1 MIVAPASING
11 SAVGRMFSMKV
22 IIERACGMDVHKD
35 SITACIIT
43 PEGKEIQTFSTKTV
57 FLLKLIDWIKEQGC
71 THVAM
76 ESTGVFW
83 KPIVN
88 LLEAESIEFLVVNAT
103 HMKAVPGRKT
113 DVKDA
118 EWIAELL
125 RHGLLTASYIPNRNQ
140 RELRELVR
148 YRRSI
153 IEERARQHNRI
164 QKVLEGANI
173 KLSSVV
179 SDILGVSSRDML
191 HAIADGEEDPEKLA
205 SFARRTMKRKKDE
218 LELALRGYVN
228 PHQRLMIKTILIH
241 IEFLNEQVEKLDR
254 EVSQRVIS
262 FQKDVERLDSIPGI
276 ATRMAEQ
283 ILSEIGTDI
292 EKQFPSAA
300 HLCSWAGLVP
310 GHNESAGKRKSSKTK
325 KGNKYLKS
333 ALTEAAHSIRGSKNY
348 LGALYRRTAARKG
361 KKRAAISVA
370 HAMLR
375 ISYYLLTRKEMYVD
389 LGEDY
394 FEKQKQQFLVRHS
407 VRRLEKLGYTVTI
420 TEAS

>member
-1 MIVAPASING
+1 ME
-11 SAVGRMFSMKV
+11 V
-22 IIERACGMDVHKD
+22 IIERACGLDVHKN
-35 SITACIIT
+35 SITACMMT
-43 PEGKEIQTFSTKTV
+43 PEGKEIQSFSTKTV
-57 FLLKLIDWIKEQGC
+57 FLLQLLDWLKEQGC

-88 LLEAESIEFLVVNAT
+88 ILEAEGIEFLVVNAQ

-118 EWIAELL
+118 EWIAQLL
-125 RHGLLTASYIPNRNQ
+125 RHGLLKASYIPNRNQ

-179 SDILGVSSRDML
+179 SDIMGASARDML
-191 HAIADGEEDPEKLA
+191 RAIADGEEDVETLA
-205 SFARRTMKRKKDE
+205 NFAQGKMKRKKE
-218 LELALRGYVN
+218 ELALSLRGYVN
-228 PHQRLMIKTILIH
+228 SHQRLMIKTILTH
-241 IEFLNEQVEKLDR
+241 IDFLQDQIELLDQEIAKR
-254 EVSQRVIS
+254 LSP
-262 FQKDVERLDSIPGI
+262 FQEDMERLDSIPGI
-276 ATRMAEQ
+276 STRMAEQ
-283 ILSEIGTDI
+283 ILAEIGTDVG
-292 EKQFPSAA
+292 EQFPSAA

-333 ALTEAAHSIRGSKNY
+333 GLVEAAHSVRGSKNY
-348 LGALYRRTAARKG
+348 LGALYRRVSARKG

-370 HAMLR
+370 HAILR

-394 FEKQKQQFLVRHS
+394 FDKQKQQSIVRYS
-407 VRRLEKLGYTVTI
+407 VRRLENLGYTVTI
-420 TEAS
+420 TEVS

>member
-1 MIVAPASING
+1 
-11 SAVGRMFSMKV
+11 MKV
-22 IIERACGMDVHKD
+22 IIERSCGMDVHKD

-43 PEGKEIQTFSTKTV
+43 PEGKDTQTFSTKTV
-57 FLLKLIDWIKEQGC
+57 FLIKLIDWIKEHGC

-88 LLEAESIEFLVVNAT
+88 LLEAESIKFLVVNAQ

-125 RHGLLTASYIPNRNQ
+125 RHGLLTSSYIPDRNQ

-148 YRRSI
+148 YRRSL

-173 KLSSVV
+173 KLSSVI
-179 SDILGVSSRDML
+179 SDIMGVSSREML
-191 HAIADGEEDPEKLA
+191 HAIADGEDDPEKLA
-205 SFARRTMKRKKDE
+205 SFARRTMKRKKND

-228 PHQRLMIKTILIH
+228 PHQRLMIKTILAH
-241 IEFLNEQVEKLDR
+241 VEFLNEQVEKLDR
-254 EVSQRVIS
+254 EVAHRLTS
-262 FQKDVERLDSIPGI
+262 FQEDVERLDSIPGI

-310 GHNESAGKRKSSKTK
+310 GHNESAGKKKSSKSK

-333 ALTEAAHSIRGSKNY
+333 ALTEAAHSVRGSKNY

-375 ISYYLLTRKEMYVD
+375 IAYYLLTRKEMYVD

-394 FEKQKQQFLVRHS
+394 FEKQKEHFIVRHS

>member
-1 MIVAPASING
+1 ME
-11 SAVGRMFSMKV
+11 V
-22 IIERACGMDVHKD
+22 IIDHACGMDVHKD
-35 SITACIIT
+35 SITACIMT
-43 PEGKEIQTFSTKTV
+43 PKGKEIRTFPTKTV
-57 FLLKLIDWIKEQGC
+57 FLLQLIDWIKEHGC

-76 ESTGVFW
+76 ESTGVYW

-88 LLEAESIEFLVVNAT
+88 ILEAENIEFLVVNAQ

-118 EWIAELL
+118 EWIAKLL
-125 RHGLLTASYIPNRNQ
+125 RHGLLKASFIPNRIQ

-148 YRRSI
+148 YRRSM

-173 KLSSVV
+173 KLGSVV
-179 SDILGVSSRDML
+179 SDIMGVSARDML
-191 HAIADGEEDPEKLA
+191 RAIADGEDDPEKLA
-205 SFARRTMKRKKDE
+205 SFARRTMKKKKDE
-218 LELALRGYVN
+218 LELALRGYIN
-228 PHQRLMIKTILIH
+228 PHQRLMIKTILTH
-241 IEFLNEQVEKLDR
+241 IDFLSNQIDMLDQEITNR
-254 EVSQRVIS
+254 FTSDQQDI
-262 FQKDVERLDSIPGI
+262 ERLDSIPGI

-283 ILSEIGTDI
+283 ILAEIGTDVAN
-292 EKQFPSAA
+292 QFRSAA

-310 GHNESAGKRKSSKTK
+310 GHNESAGKRKSTTMK

-333 ALTEAAHSIRGSKNY
+333 ALIEAAHSIRGSKNY

-361 KKRAAISVA
+361 KKRAGIAVA
-370 HAMLR
+370 HAILR

-394 FEKQKQQFLVRHS
+394 FDKQKQQSIVRYS
-407 VRRLEKLGYTVTI
+407 VRRLENLGYNVII
-420 TEAS
+420 TEPEAS

>member
-1 MIVAPASING
+1 MD
-11 SAVGRMFSMKV
+11 V

-35 SITACIIT
+35 NITACIMT

-57 FLLKLIDWIKEQGC
+57 FLLKLIDWIKEYGC

-76 ESTGVFW
+76 ESTSVYW

-88 LLEAESIEFLVVNAT
+88 LLESEGIEFLVVNAQ
-103 HMKAVPGRKT
+103 HMKALPGRKT

-118 EWIAELL
+118 EWIAQLL
-125 RHGLLTASYIPNRNQ
+125 RHGLLKASFIPDRNQ

-173 KLSSVV
+173 KLGSVV
-179 SDILGVSSRDML
+179 SDIMGVSSKNML
-191 HAIADGEEDPEKLA
+191 RAIADGEDDPEKLA
-205 SFARRTMKRKKDE
+205 NFAQRTLKRKKDE
-218 LELALRGYVN
+218 LEIALKGYVN
-228 PHQRLMIKTILIH
+228 PHQRLMLKTILTH
-241 IEFLNEQVEKLDR
+241 IDFLSEQIEMLDQ
-254 EVSQRVIS
+254 EVAQRVSSYQEDI
-262 FQKDVERLDSIPGI
+262 ERLDSIPGI

-283 ILSEIGTDI
+283 ILAEIGTNI
-292 EKQFPSAA
+292 KKQFPSSS
-300 HLCSWAGLVP
+300 HLCSWAALVP

-333 ALTEAAHSIRGSKNY
+333 ALTEAAHSVGASKNY
-348 LGALYRRTAARKG
+348 LGELYRRTAARKG
-361 KKRAAISVA
+361 RKRAGIVVA

-375 ISYYLLTRKEMYVD
+375 IAYYLLTRKEMYVD

-394 FEKQKQQFLVRHS
+394 FDKQKESSIVRHS
-407 VRRLEKLGYTVTI
+407 VRRLENLGYTVTI
-420 TEAS
+420 SQAS